1 MFKSKYNVPKDIDK
15 RISKLKLKIDSNNTY
30 IDFLKKYNVVV
41 FNTEVNFDYCIDCD
55 GESLPLEVILGF
67 SKKYYEDLIEI
78 NDTYLDRIPE
88 NYFAIATLNYGDLL
102 CLSPNG
108 EVYYWDHEVND
119 LYFDL
124 SVKNGYLEQNTNLKL
139 VANSFDAFLSM
150 ITRTEIEDD
159 YNPDEDE
166 YNNPNIPFPDEALDS
181 FIKYPKSISMT
192 PQNRLIIY
200 LKKMEL
206 SEKGREVLAKLKE
219 EGFL

>member
-1 MFKSKYNVPKDIDK
+1 
-15 RISKLKLKIDSNNTY
+15 
-30 IDFLKKYNVVV
+30 LKKYNVVV
-41 FNTEVNFDYCIDCD
+41 FNTEANFDYCIDCD

-108 EVYYWDHEVND
+108 EVYYWNHEVND

-150 ITRTEIEDD
+150 ITKTEIEDD

-166 YNNPNIPFPDEALDS
+166 YNNPDILFPDEALDT
-181 FIKYPKSISMT
+181 FIKYPESISMT
-192 PQNRLIIY
+192 PQNRLINY